1 MRYYEEEFFVPLAQ
15 ASRYGMDVDTPRAL
29 FVRPKDAGNESLA
42 AIAAAVRGAVP
53 DLPFVSVARL
63 SDRSDAETRSWRLG
77 IRMFGLFGGVA
88 VLLVGIGV
96 YGSLAGAV
104 RRRAPE
110 IAVRMALG
118 ARPADIVRLM
128 LRRGAMVLAAGMAL
142 GGAALLV
149 VAPLLRAWLFGVVP
163 TDGPSLA
170 AACGAVAVSVSL
182 AVAAPIA
189 RAVRVD
195 PMAAL
200 RR

>member
-1 MRYYEEEFFVPLAQ
+1 
-15 ASRYGMDVDTPRAL
+15 
-29 FVRPKDAGNESLA
+29 
-42 AIAAAVRGAVP
+42 
-53 DLPFVSVARL
+53 
-63 SDRSDAETRSWRLG
+63 
-77 IRMFGLFGGVA
+77 
-88 VLLVGIGV
+88 
-96 YGSLAGAV
+96 
-104 RRRAPE
+104 
-110 IAVRMALG
+110 
-118 ARPADIVRLM
+118 M
-128 LRRGAMVLAAGMAL
+128 LRRSAMVLAAGMAL

-149 VAPLLRAWLFGVVP
+149 VAPLLRARLFGVVP